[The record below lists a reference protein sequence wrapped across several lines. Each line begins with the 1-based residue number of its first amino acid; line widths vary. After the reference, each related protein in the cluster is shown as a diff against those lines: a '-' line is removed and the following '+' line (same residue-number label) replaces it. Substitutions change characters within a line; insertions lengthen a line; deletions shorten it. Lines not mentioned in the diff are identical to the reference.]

1 MNNLVVRSISG
12 VGLVALLTFCI
23 LWHPITYGVLFSII
37 ILAMQYEYIT
47 INGAAKNNLFGE
59 LCSIIAGLT
68 LFITTFLVK
77 GYGLPNKIIA
87 ISVIPLIALFVGS
100 LYVKRYNN
108 HSENS
113 SENNYTSF
121 PFLSTSILYI
131 ALPFTLINFIC
142 FSTNG
147 IYSGKILMSLMI
159 LLWCTDVGA
168 FCLGS
173 TLGQKYGKKLFP
185 SISPKK
191 SWYGFLGGII
201 SAVVAAIILNYFK
214 LLNISFIHSLILSI
228 LISIFTVLG
237 DLVES
242 QFKRNF
248 AVKDSGNVI
257 PGHGGMLDRFDGALI
272 AFPIGIIYLIL
283 FVL

>member
-23 LWHPITYGVLFSII
+23 LWHPITYGVLFCII
-37 ILAMQYEYIT
+37 ILTMQYEYIT

-59 LCSIIAGLT
+59 FCSIIAGLA
-68 LFITTFLVK
+68 LFITTFLVE
-77 GYGLPNKIIA
+77 GYGAPTKIIA
-87 ISVIPLIALFVGS
+87 ISIIPIIALFIGS

-108 HSENS
+108 HSENN
-113 SENNYTSF
+113 SENNYNSF

-142 FSTNG
+142 FSANG

-168 FCLGS
+168 YCLGS
-173 TLGQKYGKKLFP
+173 TIGQRYGKKLFP

-191 SWYGFLGGII
+191 SWYGFFGGVI
-201 SAVVAAIILNYFK
+201 SAIIASILLSYFN
-214 LLNISFIHSLILSI
+214 LLEIQLIHCIILSI

-248 AVKDSGNVI
+248 AVKDSGHII